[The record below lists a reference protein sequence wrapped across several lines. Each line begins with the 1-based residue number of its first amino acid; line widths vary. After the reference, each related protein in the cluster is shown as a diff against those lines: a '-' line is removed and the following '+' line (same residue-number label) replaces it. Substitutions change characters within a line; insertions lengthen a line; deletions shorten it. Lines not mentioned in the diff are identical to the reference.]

1 MSGTPLQTS
10 LNTRFIFG
18 CNTDVTNN
26 VSFTTDDTIAYVAG
40 HTIVLYNLSDK
51 RQRFLQGA
59 DITGVITAYCSGP
72 GKRLAAV
79 AERGDKPQVHVFDL
93 RTFRRKKTLTNGEGT
108 SREFVAVQFS
118 DDDQLMVTLTGAP
131 DWTLTVWNWAKAKVI
146 ASMEISPQ
154 GGIINQICFSPIDT
168 TILMAIG
175 QDYVKY
181 FRISDKE
188 MRVLH
193 ENHIPGQNFLSYC
206 WMRAPEDHAIVG
218 SEDGTLL
225 LFRQGQYGM
234 TLPRAEH
241 NLPIGSLTACPGG
254 FVAGSSERI
263 YFFTYDDQRADQ
275 AIYDD
280 QFKLVAEVET
290 DMFHGMVTSLAVN
303 PTDETMVGLTSDAQ
317 LVTFPI
323 TSPHSVT
330 RDDVQYAVTSFHG
343 PKSIIGMDVAAL
355 KPLIIT
361 VSRDNSLRLWNF
373 ERHTPDLIKR
383 FPEDMYCVAIH
394 PNGLHCAI
402 GFTDK
407 LRIYHILV
415 EDLRLCL
422 EVPVKGCKE
431 CHFAKGGNMIAA
443 ANGNAISVYDFHT
456 GDRIS
461 DLRGHNSKV
470 RGIEWLESGNLLS
483 CGQDGAVY
491 LWDIDGARRVGEF
504 VQKGTVFTSVTYG
517 NESCFVVGNDRSLRE
532 LSFPDLAPARASDTG
547 TLMGHVCVSAGKN
560 VLFAGSTDASKPGNV
575 RAYAY
580 PVSGDSDDYLAGSR
594 MLTGLKLTPDHGF
607 LVTCDDMGC
616 LTVFELRDRKDRF
629 QRQDP
634 TGPPELTTLESW
646 NSEIL
651 VGLSELEDKST
662 MTVELIAK
670 VEELKLHN
678 EYQLKL
684 KEMNYSEK
692 LKEITDKYMQELEG
706 AKTKLELLKE
716 ECADLELEFEESLR
730 NLMDRHQNDV
740 QEIETA
746 FQAEIMDCVNS
757 YQTLAK
763 ERDAQLER
771 LDVQRRQLISG
782 HEKYVS
788 ELTKDYDHKL
798 EEDRNTR
805 LQCED
810 DMHEKEREMTEIESQ
825 VEDDVDME
833 IVRLRSDYEDK
844 LVLSRETTLKYKGEN
859 SMMRKK
865 YAVLQRELED
875 MKEETR
881 QLLDREKELHDNIKM
896 LEKEVSAHK
905 KEIKAKD
912 VATGEKEKK
921 IYELKK
927 KNQELDKF
935 KFVLDFKIRELKQQI
950 EPRQIEI
957 VNMREKIKD
966 MDDELGRYHKSNA
979 NLDEMIGSVRE
990 RIEELNN
997 ETRTKRGKAK
1007 QQENSIAAFRSDL
1020 SMAIASILNPPK
1032 LKTAIEALARDFGAM
1047 GPIKPRM
1054 DPEVEGEYARHRE
1067 FLQRSI
1073 IQLKKFLEEGAHQHM
1088 LTNNKLMSDNMSL
1101 IDGINKQRDFNR
1113 KLKNEVQ
1120 ADIGRI
1126 RQMAQQR
1133 DQKARKSSAGDLGI
1147 RVPEVQGAGMGETGV
1162 LGGTD
1167 TDPSSL
1173 LERNR
1178 RRILALRAAI
1188 AELESRTGGMT
1199 GQVPAV
1205 LPPVDQKRAPDQR
1218 IAFYT
1223 QAEGERDLVS
1233 PRGGA
1238 PGEAAVESKN

>member
-1 MSGTPLQTS
+1 MSGSGTPLQTS
-10 LNTRFIFG
+10 LTTRFVFG
-18 CNTDVTNN
+18 CNTEVNGN

-40 HTIVLYNLSDK
+40 HTIVLYNTTDK
-51 RQRFLQGA
+51 RQRHLHSS
-59 DITGVITAYCSGP
+59 DITDVITAYASGP

-79 AERGDKPQVHVFDL
+79 AERGDKPKVHVFDL
-93 RTFRRKKTLTNGEGT
+93 RTFRRKKTLEASEGT
-108 SREFVAVQFS
+108 SRDFVAVQFS

-131 DWTLTVWNWAKAKVI
+131 DWNLTVWNWAKAKVV

-154 GGIINQICFSPIDT
+154 GSPINHICFSPIDT

-188 MRVLH
+188 MRLLH

-206 WMRAPEDHAIVG
+206 WMRTPEDHAIVG

-234 TLPRAEH
+234 TLPRASK
-241 NLPIGSLTACPGG
+241 NLPISCLTAIPGG

-263 YFFTYDDQRADQ
+263 LFFSYDDQRADQ
-275 AIYDD
+275 AMYDD

-290 DMFHGMVTSLAVN
+290 DLFRGVVTSLAPS
-303 PTDETMVGLTSDAQ
+303 PTDELMVALTSDAQ
-317 LVTFPI
+317 LVQFPI
-323 TSPHSVT
+323 TSPHSLT
-330 RDDVQYAVTSFHG
+330 REDLKYVVCSFHG
-343 PKSIIGMDVAAL
+343 PKSIIGMDVSAL
-355 KPLIIT
+355 KPLIMT
-361 VSRDNSLRLWNF
+361 ACKDNTLRLWNF
-373 ERHTPDLIKR
+373 EHHVPELVKG
-383 FPEDMYCVAIH
+383 FPEDMYCVALH

-407 LRIYHILV
+407 LRVYHILV
-415 EDLRLCL
+415 DDLRLCL
-422 EVPVKGCKE
+422 EVPIKGCKE

-443 ANGNAISVYDFHT
+443 ANGNSINVYDFHT
-456 GDRIS
+456 GERIS

-491 LWDIDGARRVGEF
+491 LWDIEGAKRIGEF
-504 VQKGTVFTSVTYG
+504 VQKGTMFTSVSYG
-517 NESCFVVGNDRSLRE
+517 NDSCFVVGNDRSLRE

-547 TLMGHVCVSAGKN
+547 SLMGHVAISAGKS
-560 VLFAGSTDASKPGNV
+560 VLFCGSTDQSKPGNV

-580 PVSGDSDDYLAGSR
+580 PVSGDCDDYLAGSR
-594 MLTGLKLTPDHGF
+594 FITGLKLTPDHGF
-607 LVTCDDMGC
+607 LVSSDDMGC
-616 LTVFELRDRKDRF
+616 LSIYELRDRKDRF

-634 TGPPELTTLESW
+634 TGPPDLTTLESW

-651 VGLSELEDKST
+651 VALSELEDKNL
-662 MTVELIAK
+662 MTTELAAK

-706 AKTKLELLKE
+706 AKMKLELLRE
-716 ECADLELEFEESLR
+716 ECADLEMEFEENMR
-730 NLMDRHQNDV
+730 NHMDRHQNDV
-740 QEIETA
+740 QEMETA

-757 YQTLAK
+757 YQALAK

-771 LDVQRRQLISG
+771 LDIQRRQLISG
-782 HEKYVS
+782 HERYVT
-788 ELTKDYDHKL
+788 ELTKDYELKL

-810 DMHEKEREMTEIESQ
+810 DMTEKDREMAEIENQ

-833 IVRLRSDYEDK
+833 IVRLRSEYEQK

-881 QLLDREKELHDNIKM
+881 QLLDKEKELHDNIKM

-905 KEIKAKD
+905 KEIKSKD

-957 VNMREKIKD
+957 VAMREKIKD
-966 MDDELGRYHKSNA
+966 MDEELEKYHKSNA
-979 NLDEMIGSVRE
+979 NLDEMIGTVRE
-990 RIEELNN
+990 RIEELHS
-997 ETRTKRGKAK
+997 ETREKRGKSK
-1007 QQENSIAAFRSDL
+1007 QQENSIATFRSDL
-1020 SMAIASILNPPK
+1020 SLAIADILNPPK
-1032 LKTAIEALARDFGAM
+1032 LKTAIETLARDFGAV

-1073 IQLKKFLEEGAHQHM
+1073 VQLKKFLEEGANAHM
-1088 LTNNKLMSDNMSL
+1088 LTNTKLMSDNMSL

-1126 RQMAQQR
+1126 RQIAQQR
-1133 DQKARKSSAGDLGI
+1133 DIKQRKQKGGGAT
-1147 RVPEVQGAGMGETGV
+1147 VPQFKAP
-1162 LGGTD
+1162 GTA
-1167 TDPSSL
+1167 DPGQQDMDPAAIL
-1173 LERNR
+1173 DRNR

-1188 AELESRTGGMT
+1188 TELESRGVNVG
-1199 GQVPAV
+1199 GQVPMV
-1205 LPPVDQKRAPDQR
+1205 LPPLDQKRAPDQR

-1223 QAEGERDLVS
+1223 QAEEEKDLVS
-1233 PRGGA
+1233 PRGGGGG
-1238 PGEAAVESKN
+1238 GEDVPPA